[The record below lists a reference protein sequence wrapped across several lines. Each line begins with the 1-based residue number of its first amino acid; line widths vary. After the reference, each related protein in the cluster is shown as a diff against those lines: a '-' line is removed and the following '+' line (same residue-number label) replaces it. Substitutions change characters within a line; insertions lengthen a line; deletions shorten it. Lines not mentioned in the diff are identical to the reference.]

1 MMYVWVHCKCGC
13 GVAARV
19 VGNAA
24 MAARVVGNAA
34 MASYGADPD
43 AAPYPAPFHQG
54 ATPLMTTP
62 DLH

>member
-13 GVAARV
+13 GV
-19 VGNAA
+19 
-24 MAARVVGNAA
+24 AARVVGNAA

-54 ATPLMTTP
+54 AQTP
-62 DLH
+62 DDNNLH